1 MSQSE
6 KKRIQ
11 SNGESLET
19 ESSQN
24 AVGQDTLK
32 DPILSKESNKTRLV
46 GIDQTAV
53 SGQPEDKGK
62 YNHDEEPSMKVSN
75 VDTVLPKKDLNMKK
89 QHHSS
94 VNSFFQGL
102 RSAYEDFEKGSQ
114 VEKQSEEKNS
124 EEKK

>member
-19 ESSQN
+19 EVSQN

-32 DPILSKESNKTRLV
+32 DPILSKESKETTLF
-46 GIDQTAV
+46 GMDQTAV

-62 YNHDEEPSMKVSN
+62 YSQDEESSMRISN
-75 VDTVLPKKDLNMKK
+75 VDTYIPKKDTDTKK
-89 QHHSS
+89 KYHSS
-94 VNSFFQGL
+94 VKSVFRGF
-102 RSAYEDFEKGSQ
+102 RSAYETLGEGNEK
-114 VEKQSEEKNS
+114 EEITEDDS
-124 EEKK
+124 